1 MIELAIEL
9 EARGLLLPLDDSL
22 LLIPNRTVVEIVGY
36 REPELNLQAGPQ
48 WYLGKITWQ
57 HIQIPLVSFDR
68 PVAGKKRK
76 SKYRSRI
83 AICNT
88 LNGNTELPFIGILLS
103 AIPQL
108 ARATEET
115 IQPSEEPEILRDFL
129 AQQLRINER
138 EVWIPDLD
146 ALEQAIIELQD

>member
-1 MIELAIEL
+1 MEVGTEL

-22 LLIPNRTVVEIVGY
+22 LLLPNRTVVEIVGY
-36 REPELNLQAGPQ
+36 REPELKKQGGAQ
-48 WYLGKITWQ
+48 WYLGKISWQ

-68 PVAGKKRK
+68 PVGGKKRK

-115 IQPSEEPEILRDFL
+115 IQPSDEPEILRDFL
-129 AQQLRINER
+129 ARQLRINER

-146 ALEQAIIELQD
+146 ALEQAIIELQE

>member
-1 MIELAIEL
+1 MMEVGAQL

-22 LLIPNRTVVEIVGY
+22 LLLPNRTVVEIVGY
-36 REPELNLQAGPQ
+36 REPEPVLKPVPN
-48 WYLGKITWQ
+48 WYLGKISWQ
-57 HIQIPLVSFDR
+57 HAQIPLVSFDR
-68 PVAGKKRK
+68 PVAGEKKK

-88 LNGNTELPFIGILLS
+88 LNANKELPFIGILLS

-129 AQQLRINER
+129 ARQLRINER
-138 EVWIPDLD
+138 EVWIPDMD
-146 ALEQAIIELQD
+146 AVEQAISEL

>member
-1 MIELAIEL
+1 MEVGVEL
-9 EARGLLLPLDDSL
+9 EARGILLPLDDSL
-22 LLIPNRTVVEIVGY
+22 LLLPNRTVVEIVAY
-36 REPELNLQAGPQ
+36 REPKPHAKTAPD

-57 HIQIPLVSFDR
+57 HVQIPLVSFDR
-68 PVAGKKRK
+68 SVTGKKKK

-88 LNGNTELPFIGILLS
+88 LNGNQKLPFIGILLS

-108 ARATEET
+108 ARATEDT
-115 IQPSEEPEILRDFL
+115 IQPSEELGILRDFL
-129 AQQLRINER
+129 ARRLRINER

-146 ALEQAIIELQD
+146 AVEQAITEL